1 MKIKEIWQQQASTL
15 AAALIEENQEAK
27 AAEAEEICR
36 LLLAFVL
43 HCEPKELRL
52 RQEEEL
58 TAAAET
64 EFLVLC
70 GRAAAGY
77 PVQYLTGEQEFMGLS
92 FFVGEGVLIPRW
104 ETELLV
110 EKALT
115 LLPKKSPVTIADIC
129 TGSGAI
135 GVSLCHYLPLCHCF
149 AVDISEAA
157 LAYAGKNS
165 RRSQVGERMTFL
177 QGDLLAPLQVLQ
189 QQNSGFALDMILS
202 NPPYVTAAEMA
213 NLPENVRYEPSL
225 ALYGGE
231 DGLYFYR
238 RLASEGPALLKDEG
252 WLCVECGYTQGEA
265 IKKLWQLGGLQSVEI
280 CRDYAGKDRMV
291 IGQKIGSNRQ
301 GIK

>member
-1 MKIKEIWQQQASTL
+1 MKIKEIWQRQAFAL
-15 AAALIEENQEAK
+15 AAVIKEENQEAK
-27 AAEAEEICR
+27 AAEADEVCR

-64 EFLVLC
+64 EFLVLW

-92 FFVGEGVLIPRW
+92 FSVGEGVLIPRW

-115 LLPKKSPVTIADIC
+115 LLPKQLSVTIADVC
-129 TGSGAI
+129 TGSDAI

-149 AVDISEAA
+149 AVDISDAA
-157 LAYAGKNS
+157 LGYAGENS
-165 RRSQVGERMTFL
+165 RKNQVRERMTFL
-177 QGDLLAPLQVLQ
+177 QGDLLAPLQAQ
-189 QQNSGFALDMILS
+189 QKQDSSFALDMILS
-202 NPPYVTAAEMA
+202 NPPYVTAEEMA
-213 NLPENVRYEPSL
+213 VLPENVRYEPSL

-231 DGLYFYR
+231 DGLHFYR
-238 RLASEGPALLKDEG
+238 RLAAEGPALLKDGG
-252 WLCVECGYTQGEA
+252 WLCVECGYSQGQA
-265 IKKLWQLGGLQSVEI
+265 IKKLWELGGLQQVEI
-280 CRDYAGKDRMV
+280 LQDYGGKDRMV
-291 IGQKIGSNRQ
+291 IGQKKKANNR
-301 GIK
+301 